1 MLSRS
6 EHEQRMSQHGRESAA
21 CDYIVVGSGAGG
33 GTLAARLAEGGQRVV
48 VLEAGG
54 DPRLGAGD
62 GQSMP
67 GHDRLPADYDV
78 PAFHAF
84 ASENPAMRW
93 DYFVR
98 HYRDEEAQRSLA
110 NLVSE
115 EGGVYYPRAGT
126 LGGCTA
132 HNAMILVY
140 PHNADWDAIAELTGD
155 ASWSADAMRRYFEL
169 LENCRHRPFRR
180 WLSRFGL
187 DRTRH
192 RWNGWLPTERAIPG
206 AAFRDHQLRGV
217 ILASA
222 YAAFCED
229 DRQLSR
235 LGWMFKSLFDP
246 NDWRLVRRDAV
257 GVRYLPLTTHG
268 RRRQG
273 ARERLLD
280 VARRHPD
287 RLRIILHA
295 LATRVLFDE
304 THRAIGVEY
313 LEGDRLYRADPTPS
327 TDQGQRRAIYA
338 TREVV
343 LAGGAFSS
351 PQLLMLSG
359 IGRKDE
365 LQRFGIAPRVDLEGV
380 GRNLQDRYE
389 VGVVNRMRFDT
400 WKVYRGARFVSGD
413 TLFSQWRA
421 RRGIY
426 TTNGAVLTLFRRS
439 SSDLALPDLFC
450 MALLAHFRGYR
461 PGYSATIARDLNYLT
476 WVVLKAHTRNRAG
489 TVTLRS
495 SDPRDT
501 PQIDFNYFSEG
512 GEADARALVEGIRYV
527 RRVTDTLRQKGLLD
541 EEELPGKDVS
551 SDDELGQFVRSHA
564 WGHHACGTCAIGPR
578 DERGVLRSDFT
589 VHGTRG
595 LRVVDA
601 SVFPR
606 IPGFFIVSSIYMIAE
621 KAAEVMLSSERSD
634 K

>member
-1 MLSRS
+1 
-6 EHEQRMSQHGRESAA
+6 MSHKERERAE

-33 GTLAARLAEGGQRVV
+33 GTLAARLAENGQRVV

-54 DPRLGAGD
+54 DARAPAVED
-62 GQSMP
+62 SVQP

-84 ASENPAMRW
+84 ASENSALRW
-93 DYFVR
+93 DFFVR
-98 HYRDEEAQRSLA
+98 HYRDEAAQDALA
-110 NLVSE
+110 NVVTDK
-115 EGGVYYPRAGT
+115 GGIYYPRAGT

-132 HNAMILVY
+132 HNAMIFVY
-140 PHNADWDAIAELTGD
+140 PHNADWDEIADLSGD
-155 ASWSADAMRRYFEL
+155 ASWSAGAMRRYFEL

-192 RWNGWLPTERAIPG
+192 GWNGWLSTERAIPG
-206 AAFRDHQLRGV
+206 TAFRDDQLRGV

-222 YAAFCED
+222 YAAFRED
-229 DRQLSR
+229 DRQLTR
-235 LGWMFKSLFDP
+235 VGWMLKSLFDP
-246 NDWRLVRRDAV
+246 NDWRLVRKDAV
-257 GVRYLPLTTHG
+257 GIRYLPLTTFQH
-268 RRRQG
+268 RRRG

-287 RLRIILHA
+287 RLRIVLHA
-295 LATRVLFDE
+295 LATRVMFDDAN
-304 THRAIGVEY
+304 RAIGVAY
-313 LEGDRLYRADPTPS
+313 LQGPRLYRAHASPSAQDGDPRS
-327 TDQGQRRAIYA
+327 IYA
-338 TREVV
+338 SREVV
-343 LAGGAFSS
+343 LAGGAFNS

-359 IGRKDE
+359 IGSAEE
-365 LQRFGIAPRVDLEGV
+365 LARHRITPRVLLEGV

-389 VGVVNRMRFDT
+389 VGVVNRMRFDR
-400 WKVYRGARFVSGD
+400 WKVYRGAQFGAGD
-413 TLFSQWRA
+413 GLFRQWRA
-421 RRGIY
+421 RRGVY

-439 SSDLALPDLFC
+439 SNDLPRPDLFC

-461 PGYSATIARDLNYLT
+461 PGYSEAVARDLNYLT

-495 SDPRDT
+495 CDPRDP

-512 GEADARALVEGIRYV
+512 GDHDARALVEGIRYV
-527 RRVTDTLRQKGLLD
+527 RRVTETLKTKGLVD
-541 EEELPGKDVS
+541 EEELPGRDLT
-551 SDDELGQFVRSHA
+551 SDEELERFVRSHA

-578 DERGVLRSDFT
+578 DTRGVLGSDFT
-589 VHGTRG
+589 VHGTHG

-606 IPGFFIVSSIYMIAE
+606 IHGFFIVSAIYMIAE
-621 KAAEVMLSSERSD
+621 KAADVMLGRSSH
-634 K
+634 

>member
-1 MLSRS
+1 
-6 EHEQRMSQHGRESAA
+6 MSQKSHERAD

-33 GTLAARLAEGGQRVV
+33 GTLAARLAERGQRVV

-54 DPRLGAGD
+54 DPCAGD
-62 GQSMP
+62 GPAQP

-84 ASENPAMRW
+84 ASENPAIRW

-98 HYRDEEAQRSLA
+98 HYSDEDAQRSVA
-110 NLVSE
+110 NLVSA

-140 PHNADWDAIAELTGD
+140 PHNADWEAIAELTGD

-192 RWNGWLPTERAIPG
+192 GWQGWLSTERAVPG
-206 AAFRDHQLRGV
+206 TAFRDDQLRSV

-229 DRQLSR
+229 DRQLTR
-235 LGWMFKSLFDP
+235 IGWALKSLFDP
-246 NDWRLVRRDAV
+246 NDWRLVRSAAV
-257 GVRYLPLTTHG
+257 GIRYLPLTTYK

-273 ARERLLD
+273 TRERLLD

-295 LATRVLFDE
+295 LATRVIFDD
-304 THRAIGVEY
+304 TNRAIGVEY
-313 LEGDRLYRADPTPS
+313 MQGERLYGAHPTPS
-327 TDQGQRRAIYA
+327 THEGQICSIYA
-338 TREVV
+338 AREIV

-359 IGRKDE
+359 IGPAEE
-365 LQRFGIAPRVDLEGV
+365 LERHGIAPRVVLDGV

-389 VGVVNRMRFDT
+389 VSVVNRMRFDA
-400 WKVYRGARFVSGD
+400 WKVFRGARFGPGD
-413 TLFSQWRA
+413 RLFRQWRA
-421 RRGIY
+421 RRGVY
-426 TTNGAVLTLFRRS
+426 MTNGSVLTLFRRS
-439 SSDLALPDLFC
+439 SSDAPLPDLFC
-450 MALLAHFRGYR
+450 MALLAHFRGYK

-489 TVTLRS
+489 AVTLRS
-495 SDPRDT
+495 SNPRHR

-512 GEADARALVEGIRYV
+512 GEHDVRAVVEGIRYV
-527 RRVTDTLRQKGLLD
+527 RRVTQSLKTKGLVE
-541 EEELPGKDVS
+541 EEELPGEDVT
-551 SDDELGQFVRSHA
+551 SDDELARFVRSHA
-564 WGHHACGTCAIGPR
+564 WGHHACGTCAIGAR
-578 DERGVLRSDFT
+578 DAGGVLGSDFT
-589 VHGTRG
+589 VHGTRS

-601 SVFPR
+601 SVFPH

-621 KAAEVMLSSERSD
+621 KAADVMLSR
-634 K
+634 

>member
-1 MLSRS
+1 M
-6 EHEQRMSQHGRESAA
+6 EQDGRPRAE

-33 GTLAARLAEGGQRVV
+33 GTLAARLAENGQRVV

-54 DPRLGAGD
+54 DPRFSDGD
-62 GQSMP
+62 GPVQP
-67 GHDRLPADYDV
+67 GRDRLPADYDV

-84 ASENPAMRW
+84 ASENTAMRW

-98 HYRDEEAQRSLA
+98 HYRDEDAHRSLA
-110 NLVSE
+110 NLIPE
-115 EGGVYYPRAGT
+115 RGGIYYPRAGT

-140 PHNADWDAIAELTGD
+140 PHNADWDEIAELTGD
-155 ASWSADAMRRYFEL
+155 ASWSAEAMRRYFEL

-192 RWNGWLPTERAIPG
+192 GWNGWLPTERAIPG

-229 DRQLSR
+229 ERQLSR
-235 LGWMFKSLFDP
+235 IGWVLKSLFDP

-257 GVRYLPLTTHG
+257 GIRYLPLTTHRH
-268 RRRQG
+268 RRRG
-273 ARERLLD
+273 TRERLRE
-280 VARRHPD
+280 VERRHPD
-287 RLRIILHA
+287 RLRIVLHA
-295 LATRVLFDE
+295 LATRVIFDDAN
-304 THRAIGVEY
+304 RAIGVEY
-313 LEGDRLYRADPTPS
+313 LQGERLYRAHPTPS
-327 TDQGQRRAIYA
+327 AHAGELRSIYA
-338 TREVV
+338 AREVV
-343 LAGGAFSS
+343 LAGGAFNS

-359 IGRKDE
+359 IGPAEE
-365 LQRFGIAPRVDLEGV
+365 LRRHGIAPRVLLEGV

-389 VGVVNRMRFDT
+389 IGVVNRMRFDA
-400 WKVYRGARFVSGD
+400 WKVYRGARFGVGD
-413 TLFSQWRA
+413 RLFRQWRA
-421 RRGIY
+421 RRGVY
-426 TTNGAVLTLFRRS
+426 TTNGAVLTLFRKS
-439 SSDLALPDLFC
+439 SRDLARPDLFC

-461 PGYSATIARDLNYLT
+461 PGYSATVARDLNYLT

-495 SDPRDT
+495 CNPRDT
-501 PQIDFNYFSEG
+501 PQIDLNYFSQG
-512 GEADARALVEGIRYV
+512 GEHDALAVVEGIRYV
-527 RRVTDTLRQKGLLD
+527 RRVTEGLKKKGLVD
-541 EEELPGKDVS
+541 AEEVPGADVQ
-551 SDDELGQFVRSHA
+551 SDDDLLRFVRSHA
-564 WGHHACGTCAIGPR
+564 WGHHACGTCAIGGR
-578 DERGVLRSDFT
+578 EAGGVLASDFT
-589 VHGTRG
+589 VHGARG

-621 KAAEVMLSSERSD
+621 KAADVMLAGSPRAD
-634 K
+634 RGRDRI

>member
-1 MLSRS
+1 
-6 EHEQRMSQHGRESAA
+6 MSHKERERAE

-33 GTLAARLAEGGQRVV
+33 GTLAARLAENGQRVV

-54 DPRLGAGD
+54 DVRARACED
-62 GQSMP
+62 SVQP

-84 ASENPAMRW
+84 ASENSAMRW
-93 DYFVR
+93 DFFVR
-98 HYRDEEAQRSLA
+98 HYRDEAAQSSLA
-110 NLVSE
+110 NLVTE
-115 EGGVYYPRAGT
+115 KGGIYYPRAGT

-140 PHNADWDAIAELTGD
+140 PHNADWDGIADMTGD
-155 ASWSADAMRRYFEL
+155 ASWSAEAMRRYFEL

-192 RWNGWLPTERAIPG
+192 GWNGWLPTERAIPG
-206 AAFRDHQLRGV
+206 TAFRDEQLRGV

-222 YAAFCED
+222 YAAFRED
-229 DRQLSR
+229 DQQLTR
-235 LGWMFKSLFDP
+235 VGWMLKSLFDP

-257 GVRYLPLTTHG
+257 GIRYLPLTTYRH
-268 RRRQG
+268 RRRG

-295 LATRVLFDE
+295 LATRVIFDE
-304 THRAIGVEY
+304 ADRAIGVEY
-313 LEGDRLYRADPTPS
+313 LQGERLYRAHPAPS
-327 TDQGQRRAIYA
+327 TREADVHTVYA
-338 TREVV
+338 GREVV
-343 LAGGAFSS
+343 LAGGAFNS

-359 IGRKDE
+359 IGPADE
-365 LQRFGIAPRVDLEGV
+365 QARHRIAPRVVLQGV

-389 VGVVNRMRFDT
+389 VGVVNRMRFDA
-400 WKVYRGARFVSGD
+400 WKVYRGAKFDSD
-413 TLFSQWRA
+413 DSLFRQWRA
-421 RRGIY
+421 RRGVY
-426 TTNGAVLTLFRRS
+426 TTNGAVLSLFRRS
-439 SSDLALPDLFC
+439 SRDLPRPDLFC

-461 PGYSATIARDLNYLT
+461 PGYAATVARDLNYLT
-476 WVVLKAHTRNRAG
+476 WVVLKAHTLNRAG

-495 SDPRDT
+495 RDPRDM

-512 GEADARALVEGIRYV
+512 GDHDARALVEGIRYV
-527 RRVTDTLRQKGLLD
+527 RRVTETLRVKGLAE
-541 EEELPGKDVS
+541 EEELPGKDVT
-551 SDDELGQFVRSHA
+551 SDDELAQFVRSHS
-564 WGHHACGTCAIGPR
+564 WGHHACGTCAIGPPSAL
-578 DERGVLRSDFT
+578 GVLGSDFT

-595 LRVVDA
+595 LRIVDA

-606 IPGFFIVSSIYMIAE
+606 IPGFFIVSAIYMIAE
-621 KAAEVMLSSERSD
+621 KAADVMLSRSTQ
-634 K
+634 

>member
-1 MLSRS
+1 MSRNGP
-6 EHEQRMSQHGRESAA
+6 ERAE

-33 GTLAARLAEGGQRVV
+33 GTLAARLAERGRRVV

-54 DPRLGAGD
+54 DPRIGAGPV
-62 GQSMP
+62 QP
-67 GHDRLPADYDV
+67 GLDRLPADYDV

-84 ASENPAMRW
+84 ASENHAMRW

-98 HYRDEEAQRSLA
+98 HYRDEDEHRSVA
-110 NLVSE
+110 NLVSS

-132 HNAMILVY
+132 HNAMIFVY
-140 PHNADWDAIAELTGD
+140 PHNADWEAVAELTGD

-192 RWNGWLPTERAIPG
+192 GWHGWLSTERAVPG

-222 YAAFCED
+222 YAAFRED
-229 DRQLSR
+229 DRQLTR
-235 LGWMFKSLFDP
+235 MGWFLKSLFDP
-246 NDWRLVRRDAV
+246 NDWRLVRSDAV
-257 GVRYLPLTTHG
+257 GIRYLPLTTYRH
-268 RRRQG
+268 RRQG
-273 ARERLLD
+273 TRERLLD

-287 RLRIILHA
+287 RLRIILDA
-295 LATRVLFDE
+295 LATRVIFDE
-304 THRAIGVEY
+304 TNRAIGVEY
-313 LEGDRLYRADPTPS
+313 LQGERLYDAHPTPS
-327 TDQGQRRAIYA
+327 AREGQLRSIYA
-338 TREVV
+338 AREVV

-359 IGRKDE
+359 IGPAEE
-365 LQRFGIAPRVDLEGV
+365 LARHGIAPRVFLDGV

-389 VGVVNRMRFDT
+389 VGVVNRMRFDA
-400 WKVYRGARFVSGD
+400 WKVFRGARFGQGD
-413 TLFSQWRA
+413 RLFRQWLA
-421 RRGIY
+421 RRGVY
-426 TTNGAVLTLFRRS
+426 KTNGSVLTLFRRS
-439 SSDLALPDLFC
+439 SSDQLLPDLFC

-489 TVTLRS
+489 MVTLRS
-495 SDPRDT
+495 CNPRQR

-512 GEADARALVEGIRYV
+512 GEQDVRALVEGIRYV
-527 RRVTDTLRQKGLLD
+527 RRVTQTLKAKGLVE
-541 EEELPGKDVS
+541 EEELPGETVT
-551 SDDELGQFVRSHA
+551 SDDELAKFVRTHA
-564 WGHHACGTCAIGPR
+564 WGHHACGTCAIGAR
-578 DERGVLRSDFT
+578 DARGVLASDFT
-589 VHGTRG
+589 VHGTRN
-595 LRVVDA
+595 LRVVDV
-601 SVFPR
+601 SIFPR

-621 KAAEVMLSSERSD
+621 KAADVMLSRSYS
-634 K
+634 

>member
-1 MLSRS
+1 MRQSS
-6 EHEQRMSQHGRESAA
+6 PESPE

-33 GTLAARLAEGGQRVV
+33 GTLAARLAEGGRRVV

-62 GQSMP
+62 GPIQP
-67 GHDRLPADYDV
+67 GIDRLPLDYDV

-84 ASENPAMRW
+84 ASENSAMRW
-93 DYFVR
+93 DYYVR
-98 HYRDEEAQRSLA
+98 HYSDDDSQRSAA
-110 NLVSE
+110 NLVPE
-115 EGGVYYPRAGT
+115 EGGIYYPRAGT

-140 PHNADWDAIAELTGD
+140 PHNADWDAIAELTSD
-155 ASWSADAMRRYFEL
+155 PSWSAEAMRRYFEVI
-169 LENCRHRPFRR
+169 ENCRHRPFRR
-180 WLSRFGL
+180 WLSRIGL
-187 DRTRH
+187 DGTRH
-192 RWNGWLPTERAIPG
+192 GWDGWLPTERAIPG
-206 AAFRDHQLRGV
+206 AAFRDNQLRRV

-229 DRQLSR
+229 DRR
-235 LGWMFKSLFDP
+235 LTRIGWMLKSLFDP
-246 NDWRLVRRDAV
+246 NDWRLIRRDAV
-257 GVRYLPLTTHG
+257 GIRYLPLTTYRH
-268 RRRQG
+268 RRRG
-273 ARERLLD
+273 SRERLLD

-295 LATRVLFDE
+295 LATRVLLDD
-304 THRAIGVEY
+304 TDRAIGVEF
-313 LEGDRLYRADPTPS
+313 LQGERLYRAHPNPS
-327 TDQGQRRAIYA
+327 AAEGQLRAIYA
-338 TREVV
+338 ARDVV

-359 IGRKDE
+359 IGPEAE
-365 LQRFGIAPRVDLEGV
+365 LKRHGIRPRVVLDGV

-389 VGVVNRMRFDT
+389 VGVVNRMTFDA
-400 WKVYRGARFVSGD
+400 WKVYRGARFGPGD
-413 TLFSQWRA
+413 RLFRQWRRT
-421 RRGIY
+421 RRGVY

-439 SSDLALPDLFC
+439 SSDAPLPDLFC

-476 WVVLKAHTRNRAG
+476 WVVLKAHTHNRAG

-495 SDPRDT
+495 CDPRDR
-501 PQIDFNYFSEG
+501 PDIAFNYFSEG
-512 GEADARALVEGIRYV
+512 GDRDVGAVVEGIRYV
-527 RRVTDTLRQKGLLD
+527 RRITRTLVDQGLVAG
-541 EEELPGKDVS
+541 EELPGSGVET
-551 SDDELGQFVRSHA
+551 DDELAAFVRRHA

-578 DERGVLRSDFT
+578 SGAGVLASDFR

-606 IPGFFIVSSIYMIAE
+606 IPGFFIVSAVYMIAE
-621 KAAEVMLSSERSD
+621 KAAEVMLAASD
-634 K
+634 GGQ